1 MARIATGTREP
12 GPPEFPK
19 DQFERILTQF
29 LRSSNAKA
37 ALLLDGEAR
46 IRVRAGSESSWTD
59 EEIAELARKTRPL
72 LVESAREVGADELS
86 NLWHQGRRDNV
97 QLTLAGSHTLAI
109 VFDDK
114 TTLGMVRL
122 YASQVSSKL
131 SSLLG

>member
-1 MARIATGTREP
+1 MARVATGTRDP
-12 GPPEFPK
+12 GPPDFPK
-19 DQFERILTQF
+19 EQFERIFKQF
-29 LRSSNAKA
+29 LKSANAKA

-46 IRVRAGSESSWTD
+46 IRVRVGAESSWTD
-59 EEIAELARKTRPL
+59 QEISELARKTRPS
-72 LVESAREVGADELS
+72 LVETARDAGGDELS

-97 QLTLAGSHTLAI
+97 QLALVGSHTLAI
-109 VFDDK
+109 VFDDT